1 MADNQIKVGDFV
13 HVIGKD
19 DHHYAVYMDKYIN
32 DGNTYEVKHIS
43 INGSIT
49 LSNTYYYRPSSLSLV
64 KGKGEVKKAPKPPRI
79 KVYKTLRS
87 ELHARSKGK
96 TGGCCSYAFT
106 FNDGTRKLDLGAAC
120 HASLGYKKESP
131 VKELV
136 YGLSFDER
144 KVIPEHKAAFKLYVD
159 YILNKSPW
167 RGCFITKKYDVG
179 VKREVLMN
187 VTRSKHRIAAAC
199 IALRMGRE
207 WQSALLDMFKE
218 MLDKGYS
225 GHTAIMFGMMC
236 IRRDKDKIIFNAF
249 GGGHQALHR
258 GMCVA
263 NLALFFK
270 KGYVLD
276 KKNKPFTQDS
286 HYYSVFNYIE
296 SPTAKTTI
304 SFYEFV
310 KGFSGMREKLR
321 FGDSAPF
328 LTNEQL
334 YAAADK
340 FESMI
345 KEAK

>member
-13 HVIGKD
+13 YVVGMD
-19 DHHYAVYMDKYIN
+19 SHHYSAGMDKYIN
-32 DGNTYEVKHIS
+32 DGKMYQVIHITERARY
-43 INGSIT
+43 T
-49 LSNTYYYRPSSLSLV
+49 LSNGYYYLSSSLSLV
-64 KGKGEVKKAPKPPRI
+64 KGKAKKAPKPPRI
-79 KVYKTLRS
+79 KVYKTLRA
-87 ELHARSKGK
+87 ELHAKSKGK

-106 FNDGTRKLDLGAAC
+106 FEDGKRKLDLGAAC
-120 HASLGYKKESP
+120 HASLGYKKESQ

-144 KVIPEHKAAFKLYVD
+144 KVIPEYKEAFKLYVD

-199 IALRMGRE
+199 IALRMGSE
-207 WQSALLDMFKE
+207 WQSSLLDMFKE

-225 GHTAIMFGMMC
+225 GHTAIMFGLMC
-236 IRRDKDKIIFNAF
+236 FRNDEDKIGFNPF
-249 GGGHQALHR
+249 SGGHQVFHKN
-258 GMCVA
+258 MCTA
-263 NLALFFK
+263 NLANFFK

-276 KKNKPFTQDS
+276 KKCKPFTQDS
-286 HYYSVFNYIE
+286 LYYEVFNYIQLRDTMDII
-296 SPTAKTTI
+296 P
-304 SFYEFV
+304 FYDFV
-310 KGFSGMREKLR
+310 KRFGTPVVGLR
-321 FGDSAPF
+321 FGREAVT

-340 FESMI
+340 FELMI